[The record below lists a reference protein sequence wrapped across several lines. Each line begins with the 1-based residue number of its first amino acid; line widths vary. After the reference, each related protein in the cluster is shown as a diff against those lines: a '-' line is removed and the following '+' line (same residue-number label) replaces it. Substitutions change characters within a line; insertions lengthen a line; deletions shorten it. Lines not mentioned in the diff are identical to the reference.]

1 MRRMPIFD
9 AGDGVRLHY
18 EQYGEGFPLL
28 LLAPGGMR
36 STAATWERAPWHPIR
51 ELAPEYRVIAMDQR
65 NAGASTAP
73 VRATDGWEA
82 YTADQIRLLD
92 HLGIERC
99 HVLGGCIGGSFC
111 LGLMKAAPERVVA
124 AVLQQPIGLSNTNRD
139 VFYALFDDWRDALDA
154 DRTRASMDAWS
165 AFRERMYGGDF
176 VFNVSRE
183 WVQHCE
189 HPMLVLMGNDVYHPS
204 ETSRQIAALAPRGE
218 LVERWKEPPAL
229 AGAVSRVREFLRSH
243 TPA

>member
-1 MRRMPIFD
+1 MRGMPIFD

-18 EQYGEGFPLL
+18 EQYGEGFPVL

-36 STAATWERAPWHPIR
+36 STAATWERAAWNPIR
-51 ELAPEYRVIAMDQR
+51 ELAPGYRVIAMDQR

-73 VRATDGWEA
+73 VSATDGWDV
-82 YTADQIRLLD
+82 YTADQIQLLD

-99 HVLGGCIGGSFC
+99 HVLGGCIGGSFS
-111 LGLMKAAPERVVA
+111 LGLMKAAPQRVVA
-124 AVLQQPIGLSNTNRD
+124 AVLQQPIGFSGANRD
-139 VFYALFDDWRDALDA
+139 VFYAFFDAWRDALDP
-154 DRTRASMDAWS
+154 DRTRASPDAWN

-183 WVQHCE
+183 WVQRCE
-189 HPMLVLMGNDVYHPS
+189 HPILVLMGNDVYHPT

-218 LVERWKEPPAL
+218 LVECWKEPPAL
-229 AGAVSRVREFLRSH
+229 AGAVRRVREFLRSH
-243 TPA
+243 TPS